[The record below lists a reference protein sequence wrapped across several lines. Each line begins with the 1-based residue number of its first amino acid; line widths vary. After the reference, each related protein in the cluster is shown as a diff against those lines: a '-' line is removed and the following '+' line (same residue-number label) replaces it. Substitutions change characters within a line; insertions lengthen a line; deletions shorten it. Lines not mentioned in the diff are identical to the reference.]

1 MTDRFDRDLIA
12 EGIAKVNNAL
22 YTRYEDGSKVHQ
34 TSASEIIKRMIRML
48 TPQLGDHVLKIRIK
62 VC

>member
-22 YTRYEDGSKVHQ
+22 YTRYEDGSKVH
-34 TSASEIIKRMIRML
+34 
-48 TPQLGDHVLKIRIK
+48 
-62 VC
+62 